1 MTTVQTE
8 PSVTVP
14 GLPTDEVLNEYIQE
28 SAPMNYVDVI
38 ETVISSLAQEDT
50 AMVNH
55 GESGHLWKFKYGT
68 VQVYVQLTGTTD
80 DDTFTVW
87 SPVLKLPVQNEAQL
101 MAKLMGMNWGQTFEA
116 RYAVVDQGV
125 VVVYSRIVAD
135 LSAGE
140 ISRAIT
146 IVAAI
151 ADESDEPLQ
160 KEFPAA

>member
-8 PSVTVP
+8 PSVAVP